1 MNSFSL
7 AKRSIYSFNMYH
19 TDDDKIMEEI
29 NIILMYKKLANF
41 QRKLKGLHFL
51 LFFFIKGERIR
62 GLTSSLFPFLFFV
75 QKLIDIG
82 QKVHYSIFIACAN
95 RRFNAYAP
103 SAGRCK
109 YRHKAIGSAA
119 HNRIENKG
127 ARLPFLFL
135 SFAEGVENHPL
146 SSKSVFKSR

>member
-75 QKLIDIG
+75 QK
-82 QKVHYSIFIACAN
+82 VW
-95 RRFNAYAP
+95 
-103 SAGRCK
+103 
-109 YRHKAIGSAA
+109 
-119 HNRIENKG
+119 
-127 ARLPFLFL
+127 FLFL
-135 SFAEGVENHPL
+135 SCCVYPVILNFPPD
-146 SSKSVFKSR
+146 SSVNFFSFLFSLCKLI